1 MKEFFLYASTLLLGA
16 ALLGL
21 LLYSFYIVLT
31 SRDEKKA
38 ETGEQ
43 EPPAMPAQ
51 STSKDGSGWSPLPSG
66 KGHKK
71 PRRAA

>member
-1 MKEFFLYASTLLLGA
+1 MKEFFLYASTLVVGA
-16 ALLGL
+16 VLLGL

-31 SRDEKKA
+31 SKDEKKA
-38 ETGEQ
+38 ETGDQ
-43 EPPAMPAQ
+43 ETPAAPAQ
-51 STSKDGSGWSPLPSG
+51 TTKMGGSELPPVPSG